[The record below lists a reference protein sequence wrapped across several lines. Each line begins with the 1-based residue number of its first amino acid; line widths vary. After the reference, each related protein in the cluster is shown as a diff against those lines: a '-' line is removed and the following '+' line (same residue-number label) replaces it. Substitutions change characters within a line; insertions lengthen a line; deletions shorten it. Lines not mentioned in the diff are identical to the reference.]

1 MRSSDL
7 LAEIRTSRPT
17 APTALRER
25 VAALAD
31 RQPAARAGVRR
42 PSLRRFVLVAAPT
55 VAVLAIAT
63 AGAIGLARSSQ
74 DEQAL
79 PAESSGA
86 GSTLQSQASGTARS
100 GLQKAPGVAHGAATT
115 PVPDAG
121 RLQRYEADLSL
132 RVANVDDL

>member
-1 MRSSDL
+1 MHSSDL

-31 RQPAARAGVRR
+31 RQPATRARLHR

-55 VAVLAIAT
+55 VAVLAI
-63 AGAIGLARSSQ
+63 
-74 DEQAL
+74 
-79 PAESSGA
+79 
-86 GSTLQSQASGTARS
+86 GTARS
-100 GLQKAPGVAHGAATT
+100 ALPKAPSVAHGAATT

-132 RVANVDDL
+132 RVANVDDLSEATQ